1 MPSPAPGEWLSSG
14 GSSGWCF
21 STQTSR
27 WSHFLLRSRIP
38 RPGSWSW
45 CRFPPVPSLLL
56 KADPSPGVFPPLQ
69 LLPDETTAAKGKQG
83 HRVCLK
89 EYKGIS
95 SFSFTHSNYFLDSL
109 SLPGLHTSYS
119 PPFLPGLRHLSL
131 PRDNLSV
138 QIPSN
143 RDRGRCASGS
153 LASLVPPKGL
163 EKLGSKT

>member
-1 MPSPAPGEWLSSG
+1 MVLFDTNLMLEPLPAPEPNPPARQRELVP
-14 GSSGWCF
+14 
-21 STQTSR
+21 
-27 WSHFLLRSRIP
+27 L
-38 RPGSWSW
+38 
-45 CRFPPVPSLLL
+45 PPVPSLLL

-69 LLPDETTAAKGKQG
+69 LLPDETTAAKRKQG
-83 HRVCLK
+83 HGLCLK

-119 PPFLPGLRHLSL
+119 PAFLPGLRHLSL
-131 PRDNLSV
+131 PRDNFSV

-143 RDRGRCASGS
+143 RDRGKCSSDS
-153 LASLVPPKGL
+153 LASLVPSKGL